1 MVFVELSYFVIEY
14 RFMKMI
20 DDRVNLIN
28 ETVIAYLEQT
38 LDFFCIFTKKSIERT
53 SCIKVQ

>member
-1 MVFVELSYFVIEY
+1 MVFVELSYFVIGY

-38 LDFFCIFTKKSIERT
+38 LDFSCIFTKKSIEIH
-53 SCIKVQ
+53 CNL